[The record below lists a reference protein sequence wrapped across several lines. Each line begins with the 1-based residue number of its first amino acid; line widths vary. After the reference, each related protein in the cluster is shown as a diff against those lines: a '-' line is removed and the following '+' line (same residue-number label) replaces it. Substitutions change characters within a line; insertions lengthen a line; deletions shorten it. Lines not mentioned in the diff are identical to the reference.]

1 MASFDIVNLYTN
13 VPIKETICTIK
24 EYLTKNK
31 YTEIFI
37 NDIEDILTTITNQ
50 NYFKLKDDV
59 YKQNEGIPMGN
70 PLSGILAEIFL
81 QNLEN
86 NQCKNLIEKYKIKFN
101 ARYVNDILLIYDGV
115 TDITQVQNSFNNLN
129 NNIKYTI
136 EKEKQPNKLSIFNN
150 YQVCQLHRI

>member
-1 MASFDIVNLYTN
+1 MASFEIVNLYTN

-24 EYLTKNK
+24 EYLTKKK

-59 YKQNEGIPMGN
+59 YKQKKGIPMGN

-86 NQCKNLIEKYKIKFN
+86 NQCKNLIEKYKIKFM
-101 ARYVNDILLIYDGV
+101 ARYVDDILLIYDEGV

-136 EKEKQPNKLSIFNN
+136 EKEE
-150 YQVCQLHRI
+150 